1 MSKQFIFSAPSYVIF
16 GDGARMQT
24 GEQMKKW
31 AKAGRIMLICDKTI
45 IQLGMEADTVK
56 SLEAAGFEV
65 LVFDKVEPEAP
76 VEIVREGVAFAKAAD
91 ISGIVVIGGGSS
103 IDIGKA
109 VALML
114 ENDGDII
121 DYCHAQESFINRK
134 RVPLFV
140 LPTTCGTG
148 SEMTDGGVIF
158 DREAQYKWGF
168 WDAFGGPDV
177 AIIDVWMIKKMPK
190 KLLATTALD
199 ALAHAAECYTNRSP
213 NPMSDAMAIEAI
225 RLIVRN
231 LPIAYADPNN
241 VEARESIFAAS
252 TMAGMA
258 FNRTGIHVGHS
269 AGQAL
274 GALAH
279 LPHGLTCALFLP
291 YAIGTQAPAIPERV
305 AEIGRILG
313 LDIPESATGEE
324 IGVIVRNGLFALTR
338 QLEIPSLT
346 ELGVDYDLFDKFAE
360 YTMNEPFQGGA
371 PVPST
376 LENLKEYWD
385 ILFSK

>member
-1 MSKQFIFSAPSYVIF
+1 MSKQFIFSAPSYVVF

-24 GEQMKKW
+24 GAHMKKW
-31 AKAGRIMLICDKTI
+31 AKAGTVMLICDKTI
-45 IQLGMEADTVK
+45 VQLGMDTDVIA
-56 SLEAAGFEV
+56 SLEEAGFSV
-65 LVFDKVEPEAP
+65 AVFDRVEPEAP
-76 VEIVREGVAFAKAAD
+76 VEIVRQGVDFAREANV
-91 ISGIVVIGGGSS
+91 SGIVVIGGGSA

-114 ENDGDII
+114 ENTGDII
-121 DYCHAQESFINRK
+121 DYCHEQESFQNRK
-134 RVPLFV
+134 RIPLFV

-168 WDAFGGPDV
+168 WDAFGGPDL
-177 AIIDVWMIKKMPK
+177 AIIDVFMIKKMPA
-190 KLLATTALD
+190 KLLASTSLD
-199 ALAHAAECYTNRSP
+199 ALAHAIECYTNKSP
-213 NPMSDAMAIEAI
+213 NPMSDAMSREAI
-225 RLIVRN
+225 RLILTN
-231 LPIAYADPNN
+231 LPTAYTDPGNT
-241 VEARESIFAAS
+241 EARENLFAAS

-291 YAIGTQAPAIPERV
+291 YVIQTQAPALPERIR
-305 AEIGRILG
+305 EIGALAGLKLEDVSDAELG
-313 LDIPESATGEE
+313 AVVSDAFRRLNASLG
-324 IGVIVRNGLFALTR
+324 
-338 QLEIPSLT
+338 IPSLA
-346 ELGVDYDLFDKFAE
+346 ELGVDYALFDRFAE
-360 YTMNEPFQGGA
+360 YTMNEPFQNSA

-376 LENLKEYWD
+376 VENLRAYWD
-385 ILFSK
+385 TLF

>member
-1 MSKQFIFSAPSYVIF
+1 MSKQFIFSAPSYVVF

-24 GEQMKKW
+24 GAHMRKW
-31 AKAGRIMLICDKTI
+31 AKSGTVMLICDKTI
-45 IQLGMEADTVK
+45 VQLGMDDAVIT
-56 SLEAAGFEV
+56 SLEEAGFSV
-65 LVFDKVEPEAP
+65 AVFDKVEPEAP
-76 VEIVREGVAFAKAAD
+76 VEIVRQGVTFAREAG
-91 ISGIVVIGGGSS
+91 ISGIVVIGGGSA

-121 DYCHAQESFINRK
+121 DYCHAQESFQNRR

-168 WDAFGGPDV
+168 WDAFGGPDL
-177 AIIDVWMIKKMPK
+177 AIIDVYMIKRMPT
-190 KLLATTALD
+190 KLLASTSLD
-199 ALAHAAECYTNRSP
+199 ALAHAIECYTNKAP
-213 NPMSDAMAIEAI
+213 NPMSDAMSREAI
-225 RLIVRN
+225 RLILQN
-231 LPIAYADPNN
+231 LPTAYADPDNT
-241 VEARESIFAAS
+241 EARENLFAAS

-291 YAIGTQAPAIPERV
+291 YVIETQAPALPDRIR
-305 AEIGRILG
+305 EIGEMAGLTLPDDVSGPVLG
-313 LDIPESATGEE
+313 TLVGDA
-324 IGVIVRNGLFALTR
+324 FR
-338 QLEIPSLT
+338 QLNASLCIPSLA
-346 ELGVDYDLFDKFAE
+346 ELDVDYALFDKFAE
-360 YTMNEPFQGGA
+360 YTMNEPFQNSA

-376 LENLKEYWD
+376 VENLRAYWD
-385 ILFSK
+385 SLF